1 MPSDTVSAVIAA
13 ASAVIALLSAIIVFY
28 QTKKE
33 WYISIIAPQRLE
45 WADKLRNAVA
55 DFASAFYKGED
66 LRGPKDKIALYLT
79 PSNARHTPLIKAI
92 DAVCCGRKDDV
103 SEVIAETQKLLRWNW
118 WIVKS
123 ESTIS
128 LRAEVQRDKKVQ
140 MRAEWHEQ
148 NAKTKK

>member
-13 ASAVIALLSAIIVFY
+13 ASAVIALLSAIMVFY

-33 WYISIIAPQRLE
+33 WYISTIAPQRLE

-79 PSNARHTPLIKAI
+79 SSNARHIPLIEAI
-92 DAVCCGRKDDV
+92 DSVCYGRKDDV
-103 SEVIAETQKLLRWNW
+103 SEVIVETQKLLRWNW

-128 LRAEVQRDKKVQ
+128 LRAEIYRDKKVQ